1 MRQLD
6 EEAQSE
12 AKRRARNLVADALQR
27 VAASHAAETTSSL
40 IELPSDDMKGRI
52 IGREGRNI
60 RTLEHL
66 TGVDVI
72 VDDTPQAVVLSSFDP
87 IRREIAKITLL
98 KLVEDGRIQPARI
111 EEMYYQSKTEID
123 EHIQQAGEQ
132 AVFEAN
138 CGDFH
143 EEIVK
148 LLGRLNY
155 RTSYGQNVLKHTLE
169 VVHLAGLMATELEAN
184 VKTAK
189 RAAMLHDVGKALT
202 HEVEGS
208 HAAISTQ
215 YAKRYGETPGVI
227 HAVEAHHYE
236 VQPQTVEAV
245 LLIAADAISGARP
258 GARGDSLE
266 NYIKRLAALEELAAK
281 KPGVEKVYALQ
292 AGREIRVIVK
302 PGEIN
307 DDEAALLSHEI
318 AREIENDLEYPG
330 QIKVTVIR
338 EFRRNVEFAKYA
350 AASAFARCGG
360 ATTSRRSVPDERSR
374 LGADQGHA
382 RGARAGGGALA
393 GGGGRDRLQHLH
405 DPREAGSALRRAPR
419 QREDAEG
426 RRPRQ
431 GDRRRRLLRGGAA
444 RAALRA
450 LPVRRRRLRPGHDPA
465 PRATGSAPAARR
477 PAAASAPA
485 RSASS
490 PARCRCTANAASR
503 PGCRSRWAATRSAR
517 TASCPPCA
525 GARQSR
531 RPGEILAEVTRLAAE
546 GVREITLLGQNV
558 NSWGRDLAPDVR
570 TEFGELLRAC
580 DAVDGIERIRFTSPH
595 PKDFR
600 REVIAAMADCD
611 AGLRARAP
619 AAPVRARP
627 GS

>member
-1 MRQLD
+1 MLVLAAVLISVLITGVVVVFGLQLFGGTSVAEARREAETIRREAKVEAREDAVRVRGEVEREIAEQRSRITKIEERVIAREDEVEHRQKEVSRREQGIADREVHVKELQEDLKQAKQRELEELERVAGMTVNEAKARLLAQSEELIRHDLARRVRQLD

-87 IRREIAKITLL
+87 IRREIAKMTLL

-111 EEMYYQSKTEID
+111 EEMYYQSKAEIE
-123 EHIQQAGEQ
+123 EHILQAGEQ

-138 CGDFH
+138 CGEFH

-184 VKTAK
+184 VKTVK
-189 RAAMLHDVGKALT
+189 RAAILHDIGKAVT
-202 HEVEGS
+202 HEIEGS
-208 HAAISTQ
+208 HAQISTQ
-215 YAKRYGETPGVI
+215 YARRYGESPGVI

-266 NYIKRLAALEELAAK
+266 NYIKRLEALEGLAAK
-281 KPGVEKVYALQ
+281 RTGVEKVYALQ

-302 PGEIN
+302 PGEI
-307 DDEAALLSHEI
+307 DDDQAALLSHEI
-318 AREIENDLEYPG
+318 AREIEHELEYPG

-338 EFRRNVEFAKYA
+338 ESRATEFAK
-350 AASAFARCGG
+350 
-360 ATTSRRSVPDERSR
+360 
-374 LGADQGHA
+374 
-382 RGARAGGGALA
+382 
-393 GGGGRDRLQHLH
+393 
-405 DPREAGSALRRAPR
+405 
-419 QREDAEG
+419 
-426 RRPRQ
+426 
-431 GDRRRRLLRGGAA
+431 
-444 RAALRA
+444 
-450 LPVRRRRLRPGHDPA
+450 
-465 PRATGSAPAARR
+465 
-477 PAAASAPA
+477 
-485 RSASS
+485 
-490 PARCRCTANAASR
+490 
-503 PGCRSRWAATRSAR
+503 
-517 TASCPPCA
+517 
-525 GARQSR
+525 
-531 RPGEILAEVTRLAAE
+531 
-546 GVREITLLGQNV
+546 
-558 NSWGRDLAPDVR
+558 
-570 TEFGELLRAC
+570 
-580 DAVDGIERIRFTSPH
+580 
-595 PKDFR
+595 
-600 REVIAAMADCD
+600 
-611 AGLRARAP
+611 
-619 AAPVRARP
+619 
-627 GS
+627 

>member
-1 MRQLD
+1 MLVIAAVLISALVTGAVVLLALRLLGGSSVADARVEAETIRREAKIESREEAVRLRAEVEREIGEQRARMTKIEERVLTREDEVERRQKELERRDQGLADREVHVKELQEDLKEAKQRELEELERIGGMTITEAKARLLAQSEELVRHDLARRVRQLD

-111 EEMYYQSKTEID
+111 EEMYYQSKTEMD

-169 VVHLAGLMATELEAN
+169 VVHLAGLMATELEAH

-215 YAKRYGETPGVI
+215 YAKRYGESPGVI

-266 NYIKRLAALEELAAK
+266 NYIKRLEALEDLAAK

-338 EFRRNVEFAKYA
+338 ESRNVEFAK
-350 AASAFARCGG
+350 
-360 ATTSRRSVPDERSR
+360 
-374 LGADQGHA
+374 
-382 RGARAGGGALA
+382 
-393 GGGGRDRLQHLH
+393 
-405 DPREAGSALRRAPR
+405 
-419 QREDAEG
+419 
-426 RRPRQ
+426 
-431 GDRRRRLLRGGAA
+431 
-444 RAALRA
+444 
-450 LPVRRRRLRPGHDPA
+450 
-465 PRATGSAPAARR
+465 
-477 PAAASAPA
+477 
-485 RSASS
+485 
-490 PARCRCTANAASR
+490 
-503 PGCRSRWAATRSAR
+503 
-517 TASCPPCA
+517 
-525 GARQSR
+525 
-531 RPGEILAEVTRLAAE
+531 
-546 GVREITLLGQNV
+546 
-558 NSWGRDLAPDVR
+558 
-570 TEFGELLRAC
+570 
-580 DAVDGIERIRFTSPH
+580 
-595 PKDFR
+595 
-600 REVIAAMADCD
+600 
-611 AGLRARAP
+611 
-619 AAPVRARP
+619 
-627 GS
+627 